1 MEEVIPVRF
10 NNTKPDTK
18 MSELDESFANLRL
31 NEDIGPLV
39 EQSTGTNVSDQVT
52 GQPRSLIQLVSKHPF
67 SSHYFLFLW

>member
-18 MSELDESFANLRL
+18 MSELDESFADLRL

-39 EQSTGTNVSDQVT
+39 EQSTGTNVSDINCV
-52 GQPRSLIQLVSKHPF
+52 L
-67 SSHYFLFLW
+67 